1 MQRSV
6 QVLLSGVR
14 CQLLIGCRH
23 DFYVSDLKPVLTMF
37 AELRITEMLFSVGG
51 GAGGVLLPPSPS
63 SGRTFDKVSC
73 F

>member
-37 AELRITEMLFSVGG
+37 AELRITETLFSVGG
-51 GAGGVLLPPSPS
+51 VGGVLLPPSPS